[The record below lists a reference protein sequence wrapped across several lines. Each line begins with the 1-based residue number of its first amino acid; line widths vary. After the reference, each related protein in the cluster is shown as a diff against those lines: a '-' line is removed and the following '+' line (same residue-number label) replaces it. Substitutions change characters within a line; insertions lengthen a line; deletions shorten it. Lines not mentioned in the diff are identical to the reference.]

1 MESMEQQCE
10 ERPRR
15 VLQIGMTRNWGGL
28 ETYLMQQFRHLDPAR
43 VCYDFVNITGE
54 YDICFQQEILDA
66 GSEIYSVC
74 SRHRNPLK
82 HYAEWYRLLQHHA
95 GEYDAIVLNTNSLEY
110 VYPLVLA
117 KKFGIPRRVIHSH
130 NAGYG
135 HPIDCGRRA
144 LIAMN
149 TRLIHASATD
159 YLACS
164 EAAGRWMFG
173 DGTSFRVVHNAIDT
187 AGYRPDA
194 ARRAAVRA
202 EFGLGDA
209 LVLGHVG
216 RFTYQKNHDYLLD
229 IFAVVH
235 RERSDAVLLL
245 VGDAVEDT
253 SFLDAAHEKAERLG
267 LRDSVR
273 FLGLRQDV
281 PDLMQAMD
289 AFLLPSH
296 FEGLP
301 LVGIEAQAAGLPCFV
316 SDAVS
321 RELAITDLMH
331 FLPLG
336 DASAWT
342 APILAAAGRP
352 RRDTA
357 AELRRAGYDIEAET
371 RKMEEFFCSN

>member
-1 MESMEQQCE
+1 MV
-10 ERPRR
+10 R
-15 VLQIGMTRNWGGL
+15 VLQVGMTRNWGGL
-28 ETYLMQQFRHLDPAR
+28 ETYLIQQFRHLDPAR
-43 VCYDFVNITGE
+43 VHYDFVNITGE
-54 YDICFQQEILDA
+54 YDICFQQEILAA
-66 GSEIYSVC
+66 GREVYSVC
-74 SRHRNPLK
+74 SRHHDPAR
-82 HYAEWYRLLQHHA
+82 HYAQWYRLLQHHA
-95 GEYDAIVLNTNSLEY
+95 GEYGAVVLNANSLEY
-110 VYPLVLA
+110 VYPLVIA
-117 KKFGIPRRVIHSH
+117 KRFGIPRRVIHSH
-130 NAGYG
+130 NAGYD
-135 HPIDCGRRA
+135 HPIGRARRA

-149 TRLIHASATD
+149 RRLLRASATD

-164 EAAGRWMFG
+164 TEAGQWMFG
-173 DGTSFRVVHNAIDT
+173 AGTSYRVVHNAIDM
-187 AGYRPDA
+187 AAYRPDPV
-194 ARRAAVRA
+194 RRAAMRQ
-202 EFGLGDA
+202 ELGLGDA

-216 RFTYQKNHDYLLD
+216 RFSYQKNHDYLLD
-229 IFAVVH
+229 IFAAVQ
-235 RERSDAVLLL
+235 RERPDAILLL
-245 VGDAVEDT
+245 IGGSVEDT

-267 LRDSVR
+267 LAGRVR
-273 FLGLRQDV
+273 FLGLRDDV
-281 PDLMQAMD
+281 PALMQAMD

-316 SDAVS
+316 SDVVS

-371 RKMEEFFCSN
+371 RKMEEFFCSK